1 MFKGIIRI
9 FFHELYTLFS
19 LDAIVSVFV
28 MGSLMYF
35 FYYPIPYDNEVVRD
49 APAVVV
55 DLDNTTM
62 SRQILRNLDA
72 TDRIEITAYVGS
84 MSEAEHMMRNRDVY
98 GIFYIPPGFEQNVLS
113 GRPGGFSY
121 YGDASYVII
130 YSRMTSAVQ
139 SVIQSMSQEI
149 GAAKQIQMGVDPAVA
164 LSKSA
169 PIVPVV
175 VPLYN
180 PQNGYA
186 TYVIP
191 PVYVLIVYQCLF
203 LGLVISMVLGR
214 RSDFDKSLVQD
225 AKASPLAV
233 GFCALVG
240 KWMAFYLVSIVIF
253 FCFMGLTPIFYQ
265 LPFHGSLGH
274 LALFGFVFLSA
285 TIFMSICIGL
295 LFKKFDDIFLII
307 LPSSMLVFFI
317 SGMSWPVEMIPWGL
331 RIFDY
336 IFPVFPAITSMIT
349 LNQMDGGFQN
359 VIPELLL
366 IIIQMGVYFLLAIYG
381 LTRYFRKLQAT
392 VVRDTQVPD
401 PNQDAEAAAKLIQAE
416 GDVDFKLLK

>member
-1 MFKGIIRI
+1 M
-9 FFHELYTLFS
+9 
-19 LDAIVSVFV
+19 
-28 MGSLMYF
+28 
-35 FYYPIPYDNEVVRD
+35 
-49 APAVVV
+49 
-55 DLDNTTM
+55 
-62 SRQILRNLDA
+62 
-72 TDRIEITAYVGS
+72 
-84 MSEAEHMMRNRDVY
+84 
-98 GIFYIPPGFEQNVLS
+98 
-113 GRPGGFSY
+113 
-121 YGDASYVII
+121 II